1 MTAKKSPVNFET
13 AIIRLEEIT
22 ELLEAGD
29 LPLEKSIELYTE
41 GLELAKQC
49 QTRLTEAEQKIKI
62 VREKSGVLV
71 EEDFDDPRIT
81 QEDDDE

>member
-1 MTAKKSPVNFET
+1 MIAKKTSVNFET

-49 QTRLTEAEQKIKI
+49 QTKLAEAEQKIKI
-62 VREKSGVLV
+62 VREKSGIQV

-81 QEDDDE
+81 GEDDEE